1 MAPTESTILEHYLL
15 IPSQLPSIVSL
26 KEFTELF
33 PRALQS
39 SPHIRT
45 LYRDLQN
52 QRNEVADSVKANIE
66 AEVKRGKTLR
76 REVVKARREEEGHEV
91 DNEVEIERVVSPLSL
106 QSPLCFILTDEQL
119 YGSGAGNHG
128 PKHDLASTVLELENA
143 AEDLDTEVQNLEDEE
158 AQLRQSLQRI
168 VGTMSDLRY
177 GRLANPQLQEQVLEG
192 LQNVKEICERNS

>member
-15 IPSQLPSIVSL
+15 TPSQLPSIVSL

-91 DNEVEIERVVSPLSL
+91 DNEVEIERV
-106 QSPLCFILTDEQL
+106 L